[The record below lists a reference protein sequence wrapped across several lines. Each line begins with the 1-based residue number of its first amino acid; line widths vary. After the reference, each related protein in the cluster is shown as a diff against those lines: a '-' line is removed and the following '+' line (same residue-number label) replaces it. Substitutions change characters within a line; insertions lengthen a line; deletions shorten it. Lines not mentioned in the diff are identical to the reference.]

1 VSARKALLHW
11 IDDASSRSSTM
22 RPILAIVP
30 LALLLSWFG
39 PSPSG
44 EAQHV
49 GALGLSDVQRPA
61 PLAEP
66 SAAQQVAEAW
76 EAFQWSG
83 ILPSAMA
90 EQANPR

>member
-1 VSARKALLHW
+1 
-11 IDDASSRSSTM
+11 M

-44 EAQHV
+44 DVARV

-61 PLAEP
+61 PVAEP
-66 SAAQQVAEAW
+66 SPEQQVAEAW
-76 EAFQWSG
+76 ESFQWSG

-90 EQANPR
+90 DQAKPR